1 MRIMH
6 NVSSLIASRNLDN
19 SNKLLLKNLEKLS
32 SGYRINRASDDA
44 AGLAISEKFRTQI
57 KGLDQAIKNTRD
69 GISLIQTAEGALTEI
84 QAMVQR
90 MRLLAVQSA
99 NQTYTT
105 TDRSQAQVEVN
116 QLLEEIDRMASAVQ
130 FNTKQLFKGHW
141 DPNATVDGKPGSPL
155 RIHIGANKD
164 EIILITIKKFTTSG
178 LGVYGQSISTWNKAE
193 SAINIFQSAVN
204 LISIQRANFGA
215 YENRLDHIINGL
227 GVAFE
232 NMSASEARIRDLD
245 MASEMSDFTKNQI
258 LAQAGTAMLAQSN
271 SQPQMVLQL
280 LGG

>member
-6 NVSSLIASRNLDN
+6 NISSLIARRNLEN
-19 SNKLLLKNLEKLS
+19 SNHLLLKNLEKLS

-44 AGLAISEKFRTQI
+44 AGLAISEKFRTQVA
-57 KGLDQAIKNTRD
+57 GLEQAIKNTRD

-84 QAMVQR
+84 QMMVQR
-90 MRLLAVQSA
+90 MRVLAVQCA
-99 NQTYTT
+99 NETYTS
-105 TDRSQAQVEVN
+105 TDRSQAQVEVK
-116 QLLEEIDRMASAVQ
+116 QLIEEIDRMASAVQ
-130 FNTKQLFKGHW
+130 FNTKQLFKGHF
-141 DPNATVDGKPGSPL
+141 DPDTKIDGKDGEPL
-155 RIHIGANKD
+155 RLHIGANKD
-164 EIILITIKKFTTSG
+164 EILRITIKRFTASG
-178 LGVYGQSISTWNKAE
+178 LNILNQSISTMMKAE
-193 SAINIFQSAVN
+193 SAITRFQSAIN

-227 GVAFE
+227 GIAYE
-232 NMSASEARIRDLD
+232 NMSASESRIKDLD
-245 MASEMSDFTKNQI
+245 MAMEMSDFTKNQI

>member
-1 MRIMH
+1 MH
-6 NVSSLIASRNLDN
+6 NISSLIARRNLEN
-19 SNKLLLKNLEKLS
+19 SNKLLLRNLEKLS

-44 AGLAISEKFRTQI
+44 AGLAISEKFRTQVR
-57 KGLDQAIKNTRD
+57 GLDQAIKNTRD

-84 QAMVQR
+84 QMMVQR
-90 MRLLAVQSA
+90 MRLLAVQCS
-99 NQTYTT
+99 NQTYTS
-105 TDRSQAQVEVN
+105 TDRAQAQVEVN
-116 QLLEEIDRMASAVQ
+116 QLIEEIDRMASAVQ
-130 FNTKQLFKGHW
+130 FNTHQLFKGHW
-141 DPNATVDGKPGSPL
+141 DPAEKNGAPL

-164 EIILITIKKFTTSG
+164 EIIRITIKKFTASG
-178 LGVYGQSISTWNKAE
+178 LGIYGQSISTWAKAE
-193 SAINIFQSAVN
+193 SAISVFQSAIN

-227 GVAFE
+227 GIAYE
-232 NMSASEARIRDLD
+232 NMSASESRIRDLD
-245 MASEMSDFTKNQI
+245 MAMEMSDFTKNQI

>member
-6 NVSSLIASRNLDN
+6 NISSLIARRNLEN
-19 SNKLLLKNLEKLS
+19 SNQLLLKNLEKLS

-44 AGLAISEKFRTQI
+44 AGLAISEKFRTQVA
-57 KGLDQAIKNTRD
+57 GLEQAIKNTRD

-84 QAMVQR
+84 QMMIQR
-90 MRLLAVQSA
+90 MRLLAVQCS
-99 NQTYTT
+99 NQTYTS
-105 TDRSQAQVEVN
+105 TDRNQAQVEVN
-116 QLLEEIDRMASAVQ
+116 QLIEEIDRMASAVQ
-130 FNTKQLFKGHW
+130 FNTKQLFKGQW
-141 DPNATVDGKPGSPL
+141 DSAEPEGAPL

-164 EIILITIKKFTTSG
+164 EVIRITIKKFTASG
-178 LGVYGQSISTWNKAE
+178 LGVYGQSISTWAKAE
-193 SAINIFQSAVN
+193 SAISVFQSAIN
-204 LISIQRANFGA
+204 LVSIQRANFGA

-227 GVAFE
+227 GIAHE

-245 MASEMSDFTKNQI
+245 MAMEMSDFTKNQI